1 MNNTDT
7 IAAAAVANAGIG
19 IIRISGD
26 QAVAVADR
34 VVRLKAKGK
43 KLSGCESHTI
53 HYGFVMDGDQ
63 VADEVMAVLM
73 KAPRSYTRED
83 TVEINC
89 HGGTLVMKRVLELII
104 KNGARPA
111 EPGEFTKRAFLN
123 GRIDLAQAESV
134 LDLIKA
140 GNDFA
145 WKASMEQLKGS
156 LSDAVRRMRAIIL
169 HEIAFIESAID
180 DPEHYPM
187 EGYGDTLLKN
197 IKPVLDE
204 VEQLLFHAEDGAVL
218 KEGIHTVI
226 AGKPNSGKSSLLNA
240 LSGRQRAIVTDIAGT
255 TRDAIEEQVL
265 LRGIE
270 LHVTDTAGI
279 RNTNDPVEKIGVE
292 TAKEYIERSDLII
305 YVADASAPLDEDDKN
320 IIEQIKNRN
329 VIVLLNKSDLPAAV
343 TQEEITA
350 LLDKPVLS
358 VSAKF
363 KDGIEDLADLIEEMF
378 LHGKIDPNHEIYI
391 TNIRHKNA
399 LTEAKKSLLLV
410 KQSVLDGMPEDFYSI
425 DLMNAYEILG
435 SIVGEAVEDDLVN
448 EIFSKFCMG
457 K

>member
-1 MNNTDT
+1 
-7 IAAAAVANAGIG
+7 
-19 IIRISGD
+19 
-26 QAVAVADR
+26 
-34 VVRLKAKGK
+34 
-43 KLSGCESHTI
+43 
-53 HYGFVMDGDQ
+53 
-63 VADEVMAVLM
+63 
-73 KAPRSYTRED
+73 
-83 TVEINC
+83 
-89 HGGTLVMKRVLELII
+89 
-104 KNGARPA
+104 
-111 EPGEFTKRAFLN
+111 
-123 GRIDLAQAESV
+123 
-134 LDLIKA
+134 
-140 GNDFA
+140 
-145 WKASMEQLKGS
+145 MEQLKGS